1 MKKLLIL
8 LITLTTLASVSYASF
23 PIENNTV
30 LIAKNLVIEVPND
43 KEQEDPSWWVLIYI
57 LNAIIFISGTYL
69 LLRTFWR
76 AWGKRKWWA
85 RKLIPLLILISL
97 PTFLIG
103 YIGPLISIVL
113 LILLGLIMLTRK
125 LMGKTILW

>member
-1 MKKLLIL
+1 MKKLLL
-8 LITLTTLASVSYASF
+8 LFIAFITLASVSYASF

-30 LIAKNLVIEVPND
+30 LIAKNLVIEGPND
-43 KEQEDPSWWVLIYI
+43 EEQEDPSWWVLIYI
-57 LNAIIFISGTYL
+57 LNAIILISGTYL

-76 AWGKRKWWA
+76 AWEKRKWWA

-103 YIGPLISIVL
+103 YIGHLISIVL
-113 LILLGLIMLTRK
+113 LILLGMVLLYKRLIA
-125 LMGKTILW
+125 